1 MDANNVKMIVTIP
14 KSWKFAH
21 NPQGKI
27 CLGLGWSDE
36 LEPTHRVAITRTSIS
51 DVEEPFVSKDKIPV
65 QSLGELLQKI
75 SEAVGDEIIVDFLNN
90 EDLGDYIMIEI
101 YDDYRE

>member
-1 MDANNVKMIVTIP
+1 MDTNNVKMMVTIP
-14 KSWKFAH
+14 KSWKISR
-21 NPQGKI
+21 NPQGRI

-51 DVEEPFVSKDKIPV
+51 DEEEPFVSKNKIPI
-65 QSLGELLQKI
+65 QSLGGLLQKI
-75 SEAVGDEIIVDFLNN
+75 SEAVTDEIIVDFLNN

-101 YDDYRE
+101 YDNFRE